1 MLSELDETIRQVLIT
16 AGGFDPAEVDV
27 SFDIPNRAWSAG
39 ISKPT
44 LNCYLF
50 DIHER
55 RGLRE
60 EGWQVSR
67 RGTPQAER
75 RPPPLFFEITYLI
88 TAWTRE
94 VEDEH
99 RLLWHVLRTLM
110 RCGVIPP
117 EHCQGELQQDGRPIT
132 TTVAQQEGVL
142 RSPGEFWTALENQL
156 KPSLSFVVTLPVD
169 REPVPAGPPVF
180 STGIRVRLP
189 EISTTHRLR
198 LAQLFRLAE
207 EASAGGVR
215 VDVEE
220 AGASYSTDAE
230 GSFRLDGLPP
240 GRYTLVARLAQG
252 DQRRAVVV
260 RGPEQPQT
268 TRYSNAVLGHDGR
281 PVAGV
286 TVEVEGQGHSAVTGV
301 DGSFAFEGL
310 PPGRHTLLI
319 HFDDVTQ
326 RRHIEIRNPS
336 YSNALLFGGR

>member
-1 MLSELDETIRQVLIT
+1 MLSELDETIRQVLIK
-16 AGGFDPAEVDV
+16 ASGFDPAEVDV
-27 SFDIPNRAWSAG
+27 SFDIPNRAWSTG

-60 EGWQVSR
+60 DGWQVSR

-110 RCGVIPP
+110 RCAVIPP
-117 EHCQGELQQDGRPIT
+117 EHYQGELELDGRPIT

-169 REPVPAGPPVF
+169 REAVPAGPPVF

-189 EISTTHRLR
+189 EIGAGRGLR
-198 LAQLFRLAE
+198 LGQLFRLE
-207 EASAGGVR
+207 EGADTGGVR
-215 VDVEE
+215 IDVEE
-220 AGASYSTDAE
+220 AGACCTTDAE
-230 GSFRLDGLPP
+230 GRFRLDGLPP
-240 GRYTLVARLAQG
+240 GRYTLVAHLAG
-252 DQRRAVVV
+252 GEQRRAVVL

-268 TRYSNAVLGHDGR
+268 TRYSNAVLGHDGQ
-281 PVAGV
+281 PVAGI
-286 TVEVEGQGHSAVTGV
+286 TVEVEGQGHSAVTGP
-301 DGSFAFEGL
+301 DGRFTFEGL
-310 PPGRHTLLI
+310 PPGRHTLLV
-319 HFDDVTQ
+319 HFDSVTQ
-326 RRHIEIRNPS
+326 RRNIEVRNPG
-336 YSNALLFGGR
+336 YSSTLVFGGG